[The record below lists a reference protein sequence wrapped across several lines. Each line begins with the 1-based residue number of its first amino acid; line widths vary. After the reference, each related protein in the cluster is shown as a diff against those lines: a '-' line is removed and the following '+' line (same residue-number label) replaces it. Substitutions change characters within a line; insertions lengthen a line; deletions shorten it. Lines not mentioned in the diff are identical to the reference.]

1 MEVPTKNTAV
11 SKIPAPSTPREVRKR
26 IQSVTLKYLRTWN
39 FRWRENASW
48 EIDGDDG
55 EEFDIRNQTQ
65 TSREVSDCDSNSLR
79 DSLASNDERISESDS
94 ESYSRFGSDQSN
106 ESDNESDLFDEW
118 TSLFGDWK
126 TQVGRESKSIVS
138 KLNERT
144 LMKHGRI
151 LLCLKAIYRNMKTN
165 SRVTQVD
172 FQRPKSI
179 QT

>member
-79 DSLASNDERISESDS
+79 DSLASN
-94 ESYSRFGSDQSN
+94 